1 MRSENVS
8 RSCLTD
14 PRIKYAKAL
23 KILTYAQELIRD
35 PAHWT
40 KFQSARDIKGN
51 CVDVEA
57 PNAVCFCAGGALIA
71 ANPSLSARSM
81 EWAHATNAL
90 NAVALEMKQ
99 PSYISLND
107 ETNHA
112 TVMQMFD
119 RAKELLG
126 EWP

>member
-40 KFQSARDIKGN
+40 QFMAARDESGQFCHPASADAMCWCAFGALRRHAHAESMDFLHARN
-51 CVDVEA
+51 AVDRAAVEA
-57 PNAVCFCAGGALIA
+57 RTDGYV
-71 ANPSLSARSM
+71 
-81 EWAHATNAL
+81 T
-90 NAVALEMKQ
+90 
-99 PSYISLND
+99 LND
-107 ETNHA
+107 TRSHA
-112 TVMQMFD
+112 DVMAMFD

>member
-40 KFQSARDIKGN
+40 QFMVARDASGRPT
-51 CVDVEA
+51 CADSTE
-57 PNAVCFCAGGALIA
+57 AVCFV
-71 ANPSLSARSM
+71 PVVRLSR
-81 EWAHATNAL
+81 
-90 NAVALEMKQ
+90 
-99 PSYISLND
+99 
-107 ETNHA
+107 
-112 TVMQMFD
+112 
-119 RAKELLG
+119 
-126 EWP
+126 